1 MGCGA
6 SASAATPDSAA
17 KKAAP
22 APAPAPAPA
31 SAPAPAP
38 APAAAPAAA
47 PALVAK
53 LDAPPPAKAQTHS
66 EPAAAAPAPAEAPAP
81 APEPESSASSG
92 KKPIKLIIAGAPAS
106 GKGTQ
111 CEMIVEKYGLVHLS
125 TGDMLRA
132 AVRDGTEL
140 GLQAK
145 EKMESGHLVPDDLVI
160 GLVKE
165 RLGQADCEEKGWMLD
180 GFPRTGVQAEALKS
194 AGIHPNKVLLLDV
207 DESALVE
214 RVVGRRVDPSTGK
227 TYHLKFNPP
236 PEDVDA
242 SSLIHRAD
250 DTEEKVKLRIQAFND
265 NVMSIRQSYEK
276 LVKSIDGNRDK
287 MLVSADVHAALDE
300 AY

>member
-1 MGCGA
+1 M
-6 SASAATPDSAA
+6 
-17 KKAAP
+17 
-22 APAPAPAPA
+22 
-31 SAPAPAP
+31 
-38 APAAAPAAA
+38 
-47 PALVAK
+47 
-53 LDAPPPAKAQTHS
+53 
-66 EPAAAAPAPAEAPAP
+66 
-81 APEPESSASSG
+81 
-92 KKPIKLIIAGAPAS
+92 IID
-106 GKGTQ
+106 
-111 CEMIVEKYGLVHLS
+111 KYGLVHLS

-145 EKMESGHLVPDDLVI
+145 EKMESGQLVPDDLVI

-165 RLGQADCEEKGWMLD
+165 RLAKPDCAEKGWMLD
-180 GFPRTGVQAEALKS
+180 GFPRTGIQAEALKS

-242 SSLIHRAD
+242 SSLIQRAD

-265 NVMSIRQSYEK
+265 NVAAIRLSYEK
-276 LVKSIDGNRDK
+276 LVKVIDGNRDK
-287 MLVSADVHAALDE
+287 MLVSADVFSALNE
-300 AY
+300 AQ

>member
-1 MGCGA
+1 MIPGA
-6 SASAATPDSAA
+6 R
-17 KKAAP
+17 
-22 APAPAPAPA
+22 
-31 SAPAPAP
+31 
-38 APAAAPAAA
+38 
-47 PALVAK
+47 LV
-53 LDAPPPAKAQTHS
+53 LLGRQ
-66 EPAAAAPAPAEAPAP
+66 
-81 APEPESSASSG
+81 G
-92 KKPIKLIIAGAPAS
+92 S

-111 CEMIVEKYGLVHLS
+111 CVRLSRHFVVPHIS

-145 EKMESGHLVPDDLVI
+145 EKMESGQLVPDDLVI

-165 RLGQADCEEKGWMLD
+165 RLAKPDCAEKGWMLD
-180 GFPRTGVQAEALKS
+180 GFPRTGIQAEALKS

-242 SSLIHRAD
+242 SSLIQRAD

-265 NVMSIRQSYEK
+265 NVAAIRQSYEK
-276 LVKSIDGNRDK
+276 LVKVIDGNRDK
-287 MLVSADVHAALDE
+287 MLVSADVFSALNE
-300 AY
+300 AQ